1 MTTRELLVLAAC
13 LGALLIYLSVERVRL
28 ARALAR
34 VPRRVAVTGT
44 RGKSGVTRLVAAGL
58 RESGVRV
65 LAKTTGSKPILIFP
79 DGSERDIPRAG
90 PASIREQVRLVFLAA
105 ATGADILVSE
115 MMSIGAEC
123 LAAESRQILRP
134 GTLALTNVRL
144 DHLDEMGRRK
154 NDIARSLASAF
165 PERTDIFIPKEEI
178 YPVFE
183 EAAVRTASRLHP
195 VAPSATVVEPSP
207 GPRLSFGE
215 FEPNVRLALAVLVS
229 LGVERETAE
238 RGVAGASSDFGSLRV
253 WRGRFGDPPRPAVCV
268 SAFAANDP
276 ESSDAALLKIGGE
289 FPPHRRDAGENSP
302 HASRRWVGLL
312 SLREDRG
319 DRTLQWVRAAGEG
332 FFRDF
337 ARVVLLG
344 PPARAALRKIRKS
357 PLPGGTVFSVYDGSS
372 PEALMSRVVSAAPG
386 EPVVVGLGNIVGPG
400 ELIVRYWE
408 EKGTGHDR

>member
-1 MTTRELLVLAAC
+1 M
-13 LGALLIYLSVERVRL
+13 
-28 ARALAR
+28 
-34 VPRRVAVTGT
+34 AVTGT

-65 LAKTTGSKPILIFP
+65 LAKTTGSKPVLIFP
-79 DGSERDIPRAG
+79 DGSEKEILRAG
-90 PASIREQVRLVFLAA
+90 PASIREQIRLIRLAA
-105 ATGADILVSE
+105 ATGADTLVSE

-123 LAAESRQILRP
+123 LAAESRRILRP

-154 NDIARSLASAF
+154 DDIARSLASAF
-165 PERTDIFIPKEEI
+165 PERADIFIPKEEI

-183 EAAVRTASRLHP
+183 EAAARTASRLHP
-195 VAPSATVVEPSP
+195 VAPLAEVA
-207 GPRLSFGE
+207 GPRAGPHSSFGE
-215 FEPNVRLALAVLVS
+215 FEPNVRLALAVLAS

-238 RGVAGASSDFGSLRV
+238 RGVAGASPDFGGLRA

-276 ESSDAALLKIGGE
+276 ESSASALLKISRE
-289 FPPHRRDAGENSP
+289 FPPHRRDEGGNSQP
-302 HASRRWVGLL
+302 ASRLWVGLL

-344 PPARAALRKIRKS
+344 PPARAALRKIRNS
-357 PLPGGTVFSVYDGSS
+357 LLPVGTVFSVYDGLS
-372 PEALMSRVVSAAPG
+372 PEVLMNCVMSAAPG
-386 EPVVVGLGNIVGPG
+386 EPVVIGLGNIVGPG
-400 ELIVRYWE
+400 ERLVRYWN
-408 EKGTGHDR
+408 EKGMPHDR